1 MKKRS
6 SKAVTLIL
14 ITSVLASC
22 NKPKAE
28 NEEIS
33 QKVFMRADSTA
44 PYTEVS
50 QNYSQHNNGGSGMGS
65 ALLWYMAFRHMGG
78 GLGYASGGL
87 NQQSVVGNT
96 PAKAQAYNK
105 AVSRGG
111 FGKTSTT
118 TSSNTKAGS

>member
-1 MKKRS
+1 MKRS
-6 SKAVTLIL
+6 SKTVTLLL

-28 NEEIS
+28 NEEIA
-33 QKVFMRADSTA
+33 QKVYMRADSTA
-44 PYTEVS
+44 PYTEVT
-50 QNYSQHNNGGSGMGS
+50 QNYSRHNGGSGMGS
-65 ALLWYMAFRHMGG
+65 SLLWYMAFRHMGG

-87 NQQSVVGNT
+87 NQKSVVGNN

-111 FGKTSTT
+111 FGKTS
-118 TSSNTKAGS
+118 SSSHSKVGS

>member
-1 MKKRS
+1 MRKKS
-6 SKAVTLIL
+6 SKAVSLIL

-28 NEEIS
+28 NEEIA

-44 PYTEVS
+44 PYTEVT
-50 QNYSQHNNGGSGMGS
+50 QNYSQHNNSGSGMGS

-87 NQQSVVGNT
+87 NKQSVVGNN
-96 PAKAQAYNK
+96 PAKSQAYNK

-111 FGKTSTT
+111 FGKTSA
-118 TSSNTKAGS
+118 NTNSKAGS

>member
-1 MKKRS
+1 MKKRA
-6 SKAVTLIL
+6 SKTVSLIL

-28 NEEIS
+28 TEDIG

-50 QNYSQHNNGGSGMGS
+50 QEYRQHHGGSGMGS

-87 NQQSVVGNT
+87 NKQSVVGTN
-96 PAKAQAYNK
+96 PAKSAAYNK

-111 FGKTSTT
+111 FGKTSTS
-118 TSSNTKAGS
+118 TSNSKAGS

>member
-1 MKKRS
+1 MKRS
-6 SKAVTLIL
+6 SKTVTLLL

-28 NEEIS
+28 NEEIT

-44 PYTEVS
+44 PYTEVT
-50 QNYSQHNNGGSGMGS
+50 QNYSEQRTDGSGMGS
-65 ALLWYMAFRHMGG
+65 TLLWYMAFRHMGG

-87 NQQSVVGNT
+87 NQKSVVGNN
-96 PAKAQAYNK
+96 PSKAQAYNK

-111 FGKTSTT
+111 FGKTST
-118 TSSNTKAGS
+118 SVSHSKAGS